1 MYYFTELLGLPILD
15 ATGRRLGRLRE
26 ICIDPGQD
34 PSLAQ
39 SLVFKREGTLWAVP
53 ARLAAVGPEGLQL
66 LPEAAA
72 APASADGSAEGGQLW
87 VRRDMLDQQIIDV
100 HGRKVVRINDVDFE
114 AMRREPGVDLRAVQ
128 VDVGFGGALRRLAQG
143 TMPRG
148 WMVRLSTLARPRVIP
163 WHLFDLVETDP
174 ARRVKLQISYAAL
187 ARLHPADLADIVED
201 LAPAERG
208 AVFQALNNEVAA
220 EVLGEVEPRFQ
231 RALLEN
237 LAKGKA
243 ADIVEEMEPDEAA
256 DALLELPEELSEGIL
271 EDMRAEEREEVSEL
285 LDYPEDTAG
294 GRMTTDF
301 IVLPGEANAGK
312 AVQALREFE
321 APVEGVTAIFVTD
334 EQQHLAGM
342 VPLARL
348 LLAEPGATL
357 AGLAMEAQSVAAEE
371 TDSKIAEL
379 FDKYNLTTLA
389 VVDRHRHLVGIITVD
404 DVIGLLRER

>member
-1 MYYFTELLGLPILD
+1 MYYFTELLGLPITD
-15 ATGRRLGRLRE
+15 AAGQTLGKLRE
-26 ICIDPGQD
+26 VAIDPGQD
-34 PSLAQ
+34 PSRVQ
-39 SLVFKREGTLWAVP
+39 SLIYSRGGRLWAAP
-53 ARLAAVGPEGLQL
+53 ARLAAVGPAGFQL
-66 LPEAAA
+66 RPEAQP
-72 APASADGSAEGGQLW
+72 APLADGGAESGPLW

-128 VDVGFGGALRRLAQG
+128 VDVGFGGALRRLTQG
-143 TMPRG
+143 VLPRR
-148 WMVRLSTLARPRVIP
+148 WMIWFSTRGRPRVIP

-174 ARRVKLQISYAAL
+174 ARRVKLQISYGAL
-187 ARLHPADLADIVED
+187 SRLHPADLADIVED

-231 RALLEN
+231 RALLES

-256 DALLELPEELSEGIL
+256 DVLAELPEEVSEGIL

-301 IVLPGEANAGK
+301 LVLPGEAKVAD
-312 AVQALREFE
+312 AIAALRNFE
-321 APVEGVTAIFVTD
+321 APVEGVHAIFLTD
-334 EQQHLAGM
+334 DQQHLAGM

-348 LLAEPGATL
+348 LLAPQDATL
-357 AGLAMEAQSVAAEE
+357 NSLAMEAPAVAAEDK
-371 TDSKIAEL
+371 DSKIAEL

-389 VVDRHRHLVGIITVD
+389 VVDAHRHLVGIITVD